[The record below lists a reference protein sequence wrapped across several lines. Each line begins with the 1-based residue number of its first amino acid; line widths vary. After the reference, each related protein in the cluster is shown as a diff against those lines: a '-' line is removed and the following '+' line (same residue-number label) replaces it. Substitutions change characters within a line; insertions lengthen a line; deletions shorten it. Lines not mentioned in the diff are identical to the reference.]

1 MPLTNMNEALD
12 TLQRAHEALRD
23 GRNRVALRDF
33 ERAVS
38 LMPDS
43 QEAKAGFVMA
53 LLRLGRIG
61 EAADLCEALFADQ
74 EHPPEWPAYLA
85 RGWLATARKDY
96 KSAIAAYEQA
106 TAEPGAP
113 AWAYSSLAIA
123 HWRAGDARGAEET
136 ARAALGRWPGEVGL
150 RGALCLALLRQRRRR
165 EALRVSYMAARDH
178 LSRRSIQLLLAVALD
193 VARPMLAVTAVAWFM
208 TVLAPVGWLT
218 YAIVGLSAMQ
228 VLLRF
233 SITRFLERKWLT
245 GVALLLLV
253 PLQFLPLLY
262 DRA

>member
-1 MPLTNMNEALD
+1 MNEALD

-193 VARPMLAVTAVAWFM
+193 VARPLFAVTAVAWFM

-218 YAIVGLSAMQ
+218 YAIVGFSAIQ
-228 VLLRF
+228 VLIRF
-233 SITRFLERKWLT
+233 SITRFVERKWLI

>member
-1 MPLTNMNEALD
+1 L
-12 TLQRAHEALRD
+12 
-23 GRNRVALRDF
+23 
-33 ERAVS
+33 
-38 LMPDS
+38 
-43 QEAKAGFVMA
+43 K
-53 LLRLGRIG
+53 
-61 EAADLCEALFADQ
+61 
-74 EHPPEWPAYLA
+74 
-85 RGWLATARKDY
+85 
-96 KSAIAAYEQA
+96 
-106 TAEPGAP
+106 
-113 AWAYSSLAIA
+113 
-123 HWRAGDARGAEET
+123 
-136 ARAALGRWPGEVGL
+136 
-150 RGALCLALLRQRRRR
+150 QRRRR

-253 PLQFLPLLY
+253 PLEFLPLLY
-262 DRA
+262 DRP